1 MMMDKL
7 MIELLILL
15 VEINLE
21 DYITLNKEDEHTKK
35 EYEERV
41 LKIKKRIQDNNNN
54 GDLLDEMSI
63 FNNPK
68 GVWKWNNN
76 NDKIMNIKTGQYYLL
91 RNSGGVE
98 ALVGVLN
105 DFQERLDEVQ
115 YSLDCE
121 KRVREIL
128 ESIILQWNNDEWGVG
143 GRRLK

>member
-41 LKIKKRIQDNNNN
+41 LNIKKRIQDNNNS
-54 GDLLDEMSI
+54 GDLLDEISI
-63 FNNPK
+63 FNKPK

-76 NDKIMNIKTGQYYLL
+76 NDTKGNIQ
-91 RNSGGVE
+91 
-98 ALVGVLN
+98 
-105 DFQERLDEVQ
+105 
-115 YSLDCE
+115 C
-121 KRVREIL
+121 
-128 ESIILQWNNDEWGVG
+128 
-143 GRRLK
+143 RR

>member
-1 MMMDKL
+1 MMRDKL

-21 DYITLNKEDEHTKK
+21 DYIVLNKEDEHTKK

-41 LKIKKRIQDNNNN
+41 LKIKKRIQDNNNS
-54 GDLLDEMSI
+54 GDLLDEMSR
-63 FNNPK
+63 FNKPK

-121 KRVREIL
+121 KRVLEIL
-128 ESIILQWNNDEWGVG
+128 ETIILQQNNN
-143 GRRLK
+143 K

>member
-1 MMMDKL
+1 MMDKL

-41 LKIKKRIQDNNNN
+41 LKIKKRIQDNNNS

-63 FNNPK
+63 FNNSK

-121 KRVREIL
+121 KRVRSIL
-128 ESIILQWNNDEWGVG
+128 ETIILQQNSN
-143 GRRLK
+143 K

>member
-1 MMMDKL
+1 MMRDKL

-41 LKIKKRIQDNNNN
+41 LKIKKRIQDNNNS

-63 FNNPK
+63 FNKPK

-98 ALVGVLN
+98 ELVGVLN

-121 KRVREIL
+121 KRVRSIL
-128 ESIILQWNNDEWGVG
+128 ETIILQQNNN
-143 GRRLK
+143 K

>member
-1 MMMDKL
+1 MDKL

>member
-1 MMMDKL
+1 MMDKL

-41 LKIKKRIQDNNNN
+41 LKIKKRIQDNNNS

-63 FNNPK
+63 FNNSK

-121 KRVREIL
+121 KRGRSIL
-128 ESIILQWNNDEWGVG
+128 ETIILQQNSN
-143 GRRLK
+143 K

>member
-1 MMMDKL
+1 MMDKL

-41 LKIKKRIQDNNNN
+41 LKIKKRIQDNNNS

-63 FNNPK
+63 FNNSK

-105 DFQERLDEVQ
+105 GFQERLDEVQ

-121 KRVREIL
+121 KRVRSIL
-128 ESIILQWNNDEWGVG
+128 ETIILQQNSN
-143 GRRLK
+143 K